1 MELVAGPT
9 LADVIARGPVPWRA
23 AVGYAIEI
31 ADALSVAH
39 AVGIV
44 HRDLKPTNIVI
55 SEEGHAKVLDFGIA
69 KVDAPDGVSAFAG
82 STATAFTGDHAVL
95 GTIGYMS
102 PEQAHGRPVDARS
115 VADVLEYGLEIS
127 GAGHEHWSVVTRPVP
142 RARSAWRTRRCP

>member
-31 ADALSVAH
+31 ADALGVAH

-55 SEEGHAKVLDFGIA
+55 SEEGHAKAVVA
-69 KVDAPDGVSAFAG
+69 APS
-82 STATAFTGDHAVL
+82 
-95 GTIGYMS
+95 
-102 PEQAHGRPVDARS
+102 
-115 VADVLEYGLEIS
+115 
-127 GAGHEHWSVVTRPVP
+127 
-142 RARSAWRTRRCP
+142 RRYD